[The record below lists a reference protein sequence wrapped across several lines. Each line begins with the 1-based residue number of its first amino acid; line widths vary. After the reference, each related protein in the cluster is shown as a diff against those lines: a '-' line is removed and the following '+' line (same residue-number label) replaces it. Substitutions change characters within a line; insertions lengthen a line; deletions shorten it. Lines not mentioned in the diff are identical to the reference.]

1 MLMNQFHYTNQY
13 INVNILIFSICA
25 GCCQDRGERTRE
37 AYEKVVKPDYSKL
50 FTVGIWVE
58 ALLPGSQ
65 KKI

>member
-1 MLMNQFHYTNQY
+1 M
-13 INVNILIFSICA
+13 NILIFSICA